1 MRVQIYGEVFVG
13 TDGLYVL
20 VSRAFVVTDVK
31 RHIGSCEELPF
42 RYWFIF
48 RTGLDRRFGHSKGK
62 CGKGK

>member
-42 RYWFIF
+42 N
-48 RTGLDRRFGHSKGK
+48 FG
-62 CGKGK
+62 